1 MMHLSFSRDKMTNS
15 LLKFKKLSAVIA
27 LSLASSTTLAAD
39 LGVANNFSAFVFNDF
54 KSNFGRADGA
64 IAAGEIDLKGYSVG
78 YTRPYSPEEY
88 YLISESTIDFKYG
101 RQYVGSM
108 VAGGGTDVH
117 WSVRWGM
124 EWGSKILSNQ
134 DESALPFNFDE
145 QEQYYKDLSTQ
156 LSELDE
162 TGTVYRKW
170 GGLYLQGDGS
180 SDTQVFNLDARDFAK
195 AHTFKVWGIPADAT
209 IIFNIT
215 GDDNVVVKGKSF
227 ARLRHHASK
236 TVFNFTN
243 AQKLDIK
250 GNRWQGVILAPY
262 ADIRGVY
269 GTAKMPIIG
278 QSFYG
283 SMALLGGEFDGNLPG
298 TVAPVCNEINIVDK
312 WNWTASEYEPT
323 YVDVIST
330 PLAAQLN
337 DDNGDGLINELDVV
351 DIIAVTFDSVQFK
364 KRGIVRALSGVDGS
378 ELWLTKAQDGSVS
391 YNHVNTHQYY
401 SIAVAD
407 LDNDGLVDIF
417 AYDSVNKTLNIYS
430 NEGLLKK
437 SIPQQVEGL
446 LYGST
451 NITDLDA
458 DGYPEILFGKVIW
471 DLYDDSVT
479 ALQTPSSH
487 SFLRVVEST
496 VVDVDLDGVQEIL
509 ANGILYNQY
518 GEVIWS
524 KGVDDGETFALP
536 VNFDND
542 AYPEIVQTDLDGTIT
557 LYDHEGNQLWS
568 VKAASEGAGVSSLA
582 DINGDGIPEIIN
594 AGLNEVRVIN
604 SNGVVLSTTP
614 INDMSSM
621 RVGTVAYDFNNDGKS
636 EVIYQ
641 DEDKLEVFDF
651 NENRVVYSK
660 VQSSGTLW
668 EYPIVVDLDGDGS
681 GEIISVSNRLLL
693 GDKQPTNGVH
703 VKTSGSC
710 KWASA
715 TRIWN
720 QHSYSGANINQNG
733 SLPLQQENSWEKSNT
748 FRSANLK

>member
-1 MMHLSFSRDKMTNS
+1 MTNS
-15 LLKFKKLSAVIA
+15 LLKYKKLSAVIA
-27 LSLASSTTLAAD
+27 LTLASSTTLAAD
-39 LGVANNFSAFVFNDF
+39 LGVANNFSAFVFEDF

-88 YLISESTIDFKYG
+88 YLISESSIDFKYG

-108 VAGGGTDVH
+108 IAGGGTDIH

-162 TGTVYRKW
+162 TGTVYLKW

-180 SDTQVFNLDARDFAK
+180 SDRQVFNLDARDFAK

-209 IIFNIT
+209 VIFNIT
-215 GDDNVVVKGKSF
+215 GDDNIVVKGKSF

-262 ADIRGVY
+262 ADVRGVY

-283 SMALLGGEFDGNLPG
+283 SMALLGGEFDGNLPSK
-298 TVAPVCNEINIVDK
+298 TAPICDEINIVDK
-312 WNWTASEYEPT
+312 WNWSASEYKPT

-337 DDNGDGLINELDVV
+337 DDNGDGLVNELDVV
-351 DIIAVTFDSVQFK
+351 DVLAVTFDNSQQTK
-364 KRGIVRALSGVDGS
+364 PGIVRAFSGVDGREIWAS
-378 ELWLTKAQDGSVS
+378 NNSDGSLS
-391 YNHVNTHQYY
+391 YNDVTADWRY
-401 SIAVAD
+401 SFALAD
-407 LDNDGLVDIF
+407 IDNDSLVDIIT
-417 AYDSVNKTLNIYS
+417 YNKTSKNLEVYS

-437 SIPQQVEGL
+437 TVPQEVAGTL
-446 LYGST
+446 NG
-451 NITDLDA
+451 NIMVTDLNA
-458 DGYPEILFGKVIW
+458 DGFSEVIIGTVIW
-471 DLYDDSVT
+471 NTYDDSIT
-479 ALQTPSSH
+479 
-487 SFLRVVEST
+487 SFEVPEGRNSVRLVEAT
-496 VVDVDLDGVQEIL
+496 VVDVDLDGQQEIL
-509 ANGILYNQY
+509 ANGKLYNMY
-518 GEVIWS
+518 GELIWV
-524 KGVDDGETFALP
+524 KGVSDGSEEHFAIP
-536 VNFDND
+536 VNFND
-542 AYPEIVQTDLDGTIT
+542 DPYPEIIQTSLDGYIR
-557 LYDHEGNQLWS
+557 LFDNEGNELWS
-568 VKAASEGAGVSSLA
+568 VYMGSTGAGVSSLA
-582 DINGDGIPEIIN
+582 DVNGDGTPEIIN
-594 AGLNEVRVIN
+594 VGSNAVRVIN
-604 SNGVVLSTTP
+604 SNGIILSTTP
-614 INDMSSM
+614 MNDVSSM

-720 QHSYSGANINQNG
+720 QHSYSGVNINQNG
-733 SLPLQQENSWEKSNT
+733 TVPLQQENSWEKSNT

>member
-1 MMHLSFSRDKMTNS
+1 MTNS

-27 LSLASSTTLAAD
+27 LTLASSTTLAAD

-78 YTRPYSPEEY
+78 YTRPYNPEEY

-180 SDTQVFNLDARDFAK
+180 SDRQVFNLDARDFAK

-209 IIFNIT
+209 VIFNIT

-283 SMALLGGEFDGNLPG
+283 SMALLGGEFDGELPAKAQPIAPFEMVQKWHWDSSEFMPEH
-298 TVAPVCNEINIVDK
+298 TQVA
-312 WNWTASEYEPT
+312 
-323 YVDVIST
+323 ST
-330 PLAAQLN
+330 PVVAQLN
-337 DDNGDGLINELDVV
+337 DDNGDGVINNSDVADLV
-351 DIIAVTFDSVQFK
+351 VVTFKNNVFYK
-364 KRGIVRALSGVDGS
+364 NGLVRALSGIDGT
-378 ELWLTKAQDGSVS
+378 ELWTYENG
-391 YNHVNTHQYY
+391 
-401 SIAVAD
+401 
-407 LDNDGLVDIF
+407 
-417 AYDSVNKTLNIYS
+417 
-430 NEGLLKK
+430 
-437 SIPQQVEGL
+437 
-446 LYGST
+446 
-451 NITDLDA
+451 
-458 DGYPEILFGKVIW
+458 
-471 DLYDDSVT
+471 
-479 ALQTPSSH
+479 
-487 SFLRVVEST
+487 
-496 VVDVDLDGVQEIL
+496 GVFSDPR
-509 ANGILYNQY
+509 N
-518 GEVIWS
+518 
-524 KGVDDGETFALP
+524 
-536 VNFDND
+536 
-542 AYPEIVQTDLDGTIT
+542 
-557 LYDHEGNQLWS
+557 
-568 VKAASEGAGVSSLA
+568 
-582 DINGDGIPEIIN
+582 
-594 AGLNEVRVIN
+594 
-604 SNGVVLSTTP
+604 
-614 INDMSSM
+614 
-621 RVGTVAYDFNNDGKS
+621 TVAAA
-636 EVIYQ
+636 
-641 DEDKLEVFDF
+641 
-651 NENRVVYSK
+651 
-660 VQSSGTLW
+660 
-668 EYPIVVDLDGDGS
+668 DLDGDGVVEIVLSDFASPVIQVVNHLGEVKKEFTKSGKPLGSVTLSDINNDGVVEIVNGDNVFSYDSGLLYTTNWSAASIAFDADNNGTQEVLSGGGLYDSNGVQLWQYGAPGSMWFSSVVNLDDDLEPEIVISNPSNNASESVFAVLEHDGNVKWELTNPNNLGGGAQAVSNFLGANSLGIVYSGYSSVDMYNTS
-681 GEIISVSNRLLL
+681 GEVVWSFANGDVFNGKMGVSAYDFNGDGIDEVIVQDHLKVRVLNGLNGEVLSTVANSTWSLWEYPLIVDLSGDDNAELITVSNNFDSRYSIN
-693 GDKQPTNGVH
+693 KGVT
-703 VKTSGSC
+703 VYGAADTS
-710 KWASA
+710 KPWKNA

-720 QHSYSGANINQNG
+720 QHSYHQTNINQDG
-733 SLPLQQENSWEKSNT
+733 TVPTVELPSWLNNNT
-748 FRSANLK
+748 YRSSTLK